1 METSVT
7 KESLLSNA
15 KLLLDD
21 AEKLIERCS
30 ELEKENA
37 ELKATRLSVMAQMA
51 ASWIEFNEAD
61 PEKRPFD
68 GELVVVQVGNC
79 PPYMLTY
86 LKGCKVQINKWFRLP
101 EW

>member
-1 METSVT
+1 MLSDAH
-7 KESLLSNA
+7 SLLD
-15 KLLLDD
+15 K
-21 AEKLIERCS
+21 AEKLAAENEKLRKREQELLDQIE
-30 ELEKENA
+30 
-37 ELKATRLSVMAQMA
+37 KAGGFNVSAPE
-51 ASWIEFNEAD
+51 WIEFDESD

-68 GELVVVQVGNC
+68 GELVVVQVVNC